1 MEGTVFALADVSA
14 AQLAAVAAVAF
25 VLSVV
30 GGLTGYGVGLILPA
44 VIAPI
49 VGVAAVV
56 PVMAV
61 AMFLTNGSRVI
72 AFRRHLDHRAVVAV
86 MLTALPAAL
95 IGAQIYTLLPER
107 AIALL
112 IGGFLIAS
120 VPLGRWVKRR
130 RFTLGPRGLSAV
142 GAGYGLLAGGM
153 TGTGLILIAAL
164 LAAGIEGAAVVATDA
179 TISLAVNL
187 LKMIVFGRAAALDLE
202 MLLAGM
208 LIGACTAPG
217 AFVARRLLRVMPMHV
232 HVAVMEGL
240 VVVGGLSLL
249 WRAL

>member
-1 MEGTVFALADVSA
+1 MDPAIFALADVGA
-14 AQLAAVAAVAF
+14 GQLLAVAAAAF

-56 PVMAV
+56 PVMSV

-72 AFRRHLDHRAVVAV
+72 AFRHHLNRPAVVAV
-86 MLTALPAAL
+86 MLTAVPAAL
-95 IGAQIYTLLPER
+95 VGAQIYTSLPER

-112 IGGFLIAS
+112 LGGFLVAS

-130 RFTLGPRGLSAV
+130 RFVLGPTGLSTI

-153 TGTGLILIAAL
+153 TGTGMLLIAAL
-164 LAAGIEGAAVVATDA
+164 MAAGVEGAALVATDA
-179 TISLAVNL
+179 AVSVTINL

-202 MLLAGM
+202 LFAAGA
-208 LIGACTAPG
+208 LIGACTVPG
-217 AFVARRLLRVMPMHV
+217 AFVARRLLRIIPVHV
-232 HVAVMEGL
+232 HVWIMELL
-240 VVVGGLSLL
+240 VVIGGLSLV
-249 WRAL
+249 WRGL